1 MIDSLT
7 TIENGVA
14 AATCDGRRA
23 TSGREVAATTCD
35 ERRATSGREAAAATC
50 DERRATSG
58 REVAAT
64 TFDERRATS
73 GREAAAARVIGPFGG
88 YRKMLSFGMTCLVYH
103 ATTTFCKRNYSYK
116 NDPLGK
122 TTGQMVGAAR
132 SARQNIVEG
141 SARAGT
147 SKETE
152 LRLLD
157 VAKGSLEELAGDFE
171 AFLSDQLES
180 PWSER
185 DPRTAKVKAIE
196 FDRFTKTDDA
206 RHEFGV
212 HLLDMRKRF
221 APEIENEDSVH
232 AANAILV
239 VIDRANSLLA
249 RQIAKTAEDFLG
261 QGGFTERLSKAR
273 LEERD
278 REIAAEDAPKCPK
291 CGGPMRKSVA
301 RKGANAGNPFWS
313 CRAYPNCDGTRRWQW
328 H

>member
-1 MIDSLT
+1 MTNTLT
-7 TIENGVA
+7 VTKNNIT
-14 AATCDGRRA
+14 TCDERLA
-23 TSGREVAATTCD
+23 TSGVTTCD
-35 ERRATSGREAAAATC
+35 ERRATSGATTC
-50 DERRATSG
+50 DERLATSG
-58 REVAAT
+58 AT
-64 TFDERRATS
+64 TCDGRLATS
-73 GREAAAARVIGPFGG
+73 GVRPATRIIGPFGG

-122 TTGQMVGAAR
+122 TVGQMVGAAR

-141 SARAGT
+141 STRAGT

-171 AFLSDQLES
+171 AFLADEFEK
-180 PWSER
+180 PWSEKDAR
-185 DPRTAKVKAIE
+185 AMRVRALE
-196 FDRFTKTDDA
+196 FDRFTKSEDV
-206 RHEFGV
+206 RSEFGA
-212 HLLDMRKRF
+212 HLLEMRKRF
-221 APEIENEDSVH
+221 APEIENEDPMH

-239 VIDRANSLLA
+239 LIDRANALLA
-249 RQIAKTAEDFLG
+249 KQIAKTSEEFLG

-278 REIAAEDAPKCPK
+278 REVAEAGAPKCPK

-313 CRAYPNCDGTRRWQW
+313 CCAYPNCNGTRRWRWQ
-328 H
+328 